1 MAWGIGSIMD
11 DAVNVAGS
19 LRARLA
25 LTLIGS
31 AAAIAILLFF
41 VVRTYAAQI
50 AQSGQDSIL
59 EASVASILDAA
70 TLRDGDV
77 EVDFPYV
84 AFSMLSTDADDRV
97 FYAIWQEETL
107 LSGYELLPVAD
118 APDGGEIV
126 HVSAIFDGAP
136 VRVATAARIL
146 VGANTRTRVTV
157 SVAQTQDALAGTL
170 NKISRNVGLIGAG
183 FFILSVLVASWA
195 TNSTIRPLERLT
207 HSITRRGPKDLSP
220 VARPVPL
227 EMAPLVT
234 SLNSFMARLDTSLKQ
249 SEDFIAEA
257 AHRVRTP
264 LATVR
269 SHAEATLQRVERED
283 NRQALRSMVRAIDES
298 SRAAGQLLDHAM
310 ITFRADHLETQTLDL
325 VELVEDLVTRLAPV
339 AEMKDIA
346 LTVIS
351 EGTVSV
357 EADSI
362 LLQNA
367 LRNLV
372 ENALKYAPEE
382 SEITLE
388 VGASPRP
395 RVEVRDEGPGFPPD
409 QMQGL
414 AARFSRGDN
423 AKDTIGSGL
432 GLTIAQDV
440 ATAHGGELTLD
451 NMPEGGACVTF
462 LL

>member
-1 MAWGIGSIMD
+1 MD

-118 APDGGEIV
+118 APDGGEIM

-183 FFILSVLVASWA
+183 FFTLSVLVASWA

-207 HSITRRGPKDLSP
+207 YSITRRGPKDLSP

-310 ITFRADHLETQTLDL
+310 ITFRADHLETRTLDL

-351 EGTVSV
+351 EGAVSV

-414 AARFSRGDN
+414 AVRFSRGDN

-440 ATAHGGELTLD
+440 ATAHGGELTLG

>member
-1 MAWGIGSIMD
+1 MD

-351 EGTVSV
+351 EGAVSV

>member
-1 MAWGIGSIMD
+1 MD

-31 AAAIAILLFF
+31 AAAIAVLLFF

-50 AQSGQDSIL
+50 AQSGQDNIL

-310 ITFRADHLETQTLDL
+310 ITFRADHLETQSLDL

-351 EGTVSV
+351 EGSVSV

-395 RVEVRDEGPGFPPD
+395 RVEVRDEGPGFPPA

-440 ATAHGGELTLD
+440 AAAHGGELTLD

>member
-1 MAWGIGSIMD
+1 MSD
-11 DAVNVAGS
+11 TVNVAGS

-31 AAAIAILLFF
+31 AAAIAVLLFF

-50 AQSGQDSIL
+50 AQSGQDNIL
-59 EASVASILDAA
+59 EASVTSILDAA

-84 AFSMLSTDADDRV
+84 AFSMLNTEADDRV
-97 FYAIWQEETL
+97 FYAIWQDETL

-126 HVSAIFDGAP
+126 HVSAQFDGAS

-146 VGANTRTRVTV
+146 VGANARNRVTV

-183 FFILSVLVASWA
+183 FFALSVLVASWA
-195 TNSTIRPLERLT
+195 TNTTIRPLERLT

-227 EMAPLVT
+227 EMAPFVT

-310 ITFRADHLETQTLDL
+310 ITFRADHLETEPLDL
-325 VELVEDLVTRLAPV
+325 VELVDDLVTRLAPV

-346 LTVIS
+346 LTVVS
-351 EGTVSV
+351 EGVVMV

-372 ENALKYAPEE
+372 ENALKYAPGE

-388 VGASPRP
+388 VFATPQP

-409 QMQGL
+409 QIQGL
-414 AARFSRGDN
+414 AARFSRGEN

-440 ATAHGGELTLD
+440 ATAHGGEMTLTNL
-451 NMPEGGACVTF
+451 PEGGACVTF

>member
-1 MAWGIGSIMD
+1 MD
-11 DAVNVAGS
+11 DGVNVTGS

-31 AAAIAILLFF
+31 AAAIAVLLFF
-41 VVRTYAAQI
+41 VVRTYSAQI

-59 EASVASILDAA
+59 EASVTSILDAV
-70 TLRDGDV
+70 TLREGDV
-77 EVDFPYV
+77 EVDLPYV

-97 FYAIWQEETL
+97 FYALWQDETL

-126 HVSAIFDGAP
+126 LVSAIFDGAP

-146 VGANTRTRVTV
+146 VGANDRMRVTV

-170 NKISRNVGLIGAG
+170 NRISRNVGLIGAG

-195 TNSTIRPLERLT
+195 TSTTIRPMERLT
-207 HSITRRGPKDLSP
+207 NSITRRGPKDLTP

-227 EMAPLVT
+227 EMAPLVA

-310 ITFRADHLETQTLDL
+310 ITFRADHLETHEVDL
-325 VELVEDLVTRLAPV
+325 VELVEDLVTRLTPV

-346 LTVIS
+346 LTVVS
-351 EGTVSV
+351 EGEARV
-357 EADSI
+357 EADAI

-372 ENALKYAPEE
+372 ENALKYVPEE

-388 VGASPRP
+388 VSATPRP
-395 RVEVRDEGPGFPPD
+395 RIEVRDEGPGFPPD
-409 QMQGL
+409 QMQDL
-414 AARFSRGDN
+414 AARFSRGEN

-432 GLTIAQDV
+432 GLTIAKDV
-440 ATAHGGELTLD
+440 AMAHGGELTLT
-451 NMPEGGACVTF
+451 NMPEGGACVT
-462 LL
+462 LLL

>member
-1 MAWGIGSIMD
+1 MD
-11 DAVNVAGS
+11 DGVNVTGS

-31 AAAIAILLFF
+31 AAAIAVLLFF
-41 VVRTYAAQI
+41 VVRTYSAQI

-59 EASVASILDAA
+59 EASVTSILDAV
-70 TLRDGDV
+70 TLREGDV
-77 EVDFPYV
+77 EVDLPYV

-97 FYAIWQEETL
+97 FYALWQDETL

-126 HVSAIFDGAP
+126 LVSAIFDGAP

-146 VGANTRTRVTV
+146 VGANDRMRVTV

-170 NKISRNVGLIGAG
+170 NRISRNVGLIGAG

-195 TNSTIRPLERLT
+195 TNTTIRPMERLT
-207 HSITRRGPKDLSP
+207 NSITRRGPKDLTP

-227 EMAPLVT
+227 EMAPLVA

-310 ITFRADHLETQTLDL
+310 ITFRADHLETHEVDL
-325 VELVEDLVTRLAPV
+325 VELVEDLVTRLTPV

-346 LTVIS
+346 LTVVS
-351 EGTVSV
+351 EGEARV
-357 EADSI
+357 EADAI

-372 ENALKYAPEE
+372 ENALKYVPEE

-388 VGASPRP
+388 VSATPRP
-395 RVEVRDEGPGFPPD
+395 RIEVRDEGPGFPPD
-409 QMQGL
+409 QMQDL
-414 AARFSRGDN
+414 AARFSRGEN

-432 GLTIAQDV
+432 GLTIAKDV
-440 ATAHGGELTLD
+440 AMAHGGELTLT
-451 NMPEGGACVTF
+451 NMPEGGACVT
-462 LL
+462 LLL

>member
-1 MAWGIGSIMD
+1 M
-11 DAVNVAGS
+11 
-19 LRARLA
+19 
-25 LTLIGS
+25 TLIGS
-31 AAAIAILLFF
+31 AAAIAVLLFF
-41 VVRTYAAQI
+41 VVRTYSAQI

-59 EASVASILDAA
+59 EASVTSILDAV

-77 EVDFPYV
+77 EVDLPYV
-84 AFSMLSTDADDRV
+84 AFSMLSTEADDRV
-97 FYAIWQEETL
+97 FYALWQDETL

-126 HVSAIFDGAP
+126 LVSAVFDGAP

-146 VGANTRTRVTV
+146 VGANDRMRVTV
-157 SVAQTQDALAGTL
+157 AVAQTQDALAGTL

-195 TNSTIRPLERLT
+195 TNSTIRPMERLT
-207 HSITRRGPKDLSP
+207 NSITRRGPKDLTP

-227 EMAPLVT
+227 EMAPLVA

-310 ITFRADHLETQTLDL
+310 ITFRADHLETHEVDL
-325 VELVEDLVTRLAPV
+325 VELVEDLVTRLTPV

-346 LTVIS
+346 LTVVS
-351 EGTVSV
+351 EGEARV
-357 EADSI
+357 EADAI

-372 ENALKYAPEE
+372 ENALKYVPEE

-388 VGASPRP
+388 VFATPRP
-395 RVEVRDEGPGFPPD
+395 RIEVRDEGPGFPPD
-409 QMQGL
+409 QMQDL
-414 AARFSRGDN
+414 AARFSRGEN

-432 GLTIAQDV
+432 GLTIAKDV
-440 ATAHGGELTLD
+440 AMAHGGELTLT
-451 NMPEGGACVTF
+451 NMPEGGACVT
-462 LL
+462 LLL

>member
-1 MAWGIGSIMD
+1 MD

-183 FFILSVLVASWA
+183 FFTLSVLVASWA

>member
-1 MAWGIGSIMD
+1 
-11 DAVNVAGS
+11 
-19 LRARLA
+19 

-31 AAAIAILLFF
+31 AAAIAVLLFF
-41 VVRTYAAQI
+41 VVRTYSAQI

-59 EASVASILDAA
+59 EASVTSILDAV

-77 EVDFPYV
+77 EVDLPYV
-84 AFSMLSTDADDRV
+84 AFSMLSTEADDRV
-97 FYAIWQEETL
+97 FYALWQDETL

-126 HVSAIFDGAP
+126 LVSAIFDGAP

-146 VGANTRTRVTV
+146 VGANDRMRVTV

-195 TNSTIRPLERLT
+195 TNSTIRLMERLT
-207 HSITRRGPKDLSP
+207 NSITRRGPKDLTP

-227 EMAPLVT
+227 EMAPLVAL
-234 SLNSFMARLDTSLKQ
+234 LNSFMARLDTSLKQ

-283 NRQALRSMVRAIDES
+283 NRQALRAMVRAIDES

-310 ITFRADHLETQTLDL
+310 ITFRADHLETHEVDL
-325 VELVEDLVTRLAPV
+325 VELVEDLVTRLTPV

-346 LTVIS
+346 LTVVS
-351 EGTVSV
+351 EGQVRV
-357 EADSI
+357 EADAI

-372 ENALKYAPEE
+372 ENALKYVPEE

-388 VGASPRP
+388 VFATPRP
-395 RVEVRDEGPGFPPD
+395 RIEVRDKGPGFPPD
-409 QMQGL
+409 QMQDL
-414 AARFSRGDN
+414 AARFSRGEN

-432 GLTIAQDV
+432 GLTIAKDV
-440 ATAHGGELTLD
+440 AMAHGGELTLT
-451 NMPEGGACVTF
+451 NMPEGGACVT
-462 LL
+462 LLL

>member
-1 MAWGIGSIMD
+1 MSD
-11 DAVNVAGS
+11 TVNVAGS

-31 AAAIAILLFF
+31 AAAIAVLLFF

-50 AQSGQDSIL
+50 AQSGQDNIL
-59 EASVASILDAA
+59 EASVTSILDAA
-70 TLRDGDV
+70 TLRDGAV

-97 FYAIWQEETL
+97 FYAIWQEDKL

-118 APDGGEIV
+118 APDGSEIV

-146 VGANTRTRVTV
+146 VGPNTRTRVTV

-183 FFILSVLVASWA
+183 FFVLSVLVASWA
-195 TNSTIRPLERLT
+195 TNTTIRPLERLT

-220 VARPVPL
+220 VARPVPM

-310 ITFRADHLETQTLDL
+310 ITFRADHLETQSVDL

-351 EGTVSV
+351 EGEVSV
-357 EADSI
+357 QADSI

-388 VGASPRP
+388 VGGTPRP
-395 RVEVRDEGPGFPPD
+395 RVQVRDEGPGFPPD

-440 ATAHGGELTLD
+440 ATAHGGEMTLD

>member
-1 MAWGIGSIMD
+1 MD

-25 LTLIGS
+25 LTLIGG
-31 AAAIAILLFF
+31 AAAIALLLFF

-59 EASVASILDAA
+59 EASVTSILDAV
-70 TLRDGDV
+70 TVRDGDV
-77 EVDFPYV
+77 EVDLPYV
-84 AFSMLSTDADDRV
+84 AFSMLSTEADDRV
-97 FYAIWQEETL
+97 FYALWQDETL
-107 LSGYELLPVAD
+107 LSGYEFLPVAD
-118 APDGGEIV
+118 PPDGGDIV
-126 HVSAIFDGAP
+126 LVSATFDGAP

-146 VGANTRTRVTV
+146 VGANARTRVTV

-170 NKISRNVGLIGAG
+170 NKISRNVGLIGSG
-183 FFILSVLVASWA
+183 FFFLSVLVASWA
-195 TNSTIRPLERLT
+195 TNTTIRPLERLT
-207 HSITRRGPKDLSP
+207 HSITRRGPKDLTP
-220 VARPVPL
+220 VARPVPM

-269 SHAEATLQRVERED
+269 SHAEATLQRVDRED
-283 NRQALRSMVRAIDES
+283 NRQALRAMVRAIDES

-310 ITFRADHLETQTLDL
+310 ITFRADHLETQPVDL
-325 VELVEDLVTRLAPV
+325 VELVEDLVTRLTPV

-351 EGTVSV
+351 AGEAVV
-357 EADSI
+357 EADAI

-372 ENALKYAPEE
+372 ENALKYVPEE

-388 VGASPRP
+388 VIATPRP
-395 RVEVRDEGPGFPPD
+395 RIEVWDEGPGFPPD
-409 QMQGL
+409 QMQDL
-414 AARFSRGDN
+414 AARFSRGEN

-432 GLTIAQDV
+432 GLTIAKDV
-440 ATAHGGELTLD
+440 AMAHGGDLTLT
-451 NMPEGGACVTF
+451 NMPEAGACVT
-462 LL
+462 LLL

>member
-1 MAWGIGSIMD
+1 MD
-11 DAVNVAGS
+11 DGVNVTGS

-31 AAAIAILLFF
+31 AAAIAVLLFF
-41 VVRTYAAQI
+41 VVRTYSAQI

-59 EASVASILDAA
+59 EASVTSILDAV
-70 TLRDGDV
+70 TLREGDV
-77 EVDFPYV
+77 EVDLPYV

-97 FYAIWQEETL
+97 FYALWQDETL

-126 HVSAIFDGAP
+126 LVSAIFDGAP

-146 VGANTRTRVTV
+146 VGANNRMRVTV

-170 NKISRNVGLIGAG
+170 NRISRNVGLIGAG

-195 TNSTIRPLERLT
+195 TNTTIRPMERLT
-207 HSITRRGPKDLSP
+207 NSITRRGPKDLTP

-227 EMAPLVT
+227 EMAPLVA

-310 ITFRADHLETQTLDL
+310 ITFRADHLETHEVDL
-325 VELVEDLVTRLAPV
+325 VELVEDLVTRLTPV

-346 LTVIS
+346 LTVVS
-351 EGTVSV
+351 EGEARV
-357 EADSI
+357 EADAI

-372 ENALKYAPEE
+372 ENALKYVPEE

-388 VGASPRP
+388 VSATPRP
-395 RVEVRDEGPGFPPD
+395 RIEVRDEGPGFPPD
-409 QMQGL
+409 QMQDL
-414 AARFSRGDN
+414 AARFSRGEN

-432 GLTIAQDV
+432 GLTIAKDV
-440 ATAHGGELTLD
+440 AMAHGGELTLT
-451 NMPEGGACVTF
+451 NMPEGGACVT
-462 LL
+462 LLL

>member
-1 MAWGIGSIMD
+1 MSD
-11 DAVNVAGS
+11 TVNVSGS

-31 AAAIAILLFF
+31 AAAIAVLLFF

-50 AQSGQDSIL
+50 AQSGQDNIL
-59 EASVASILDAA
+59 EASVTSILDAA
-70 TLRDGDV
+70 ALRDGDV

-84 AFSMLSTDADDRV
+84 AFSMLSTEADDRV
-97 FYAIWQEETL
+97 FYAIWQDDAL
-107 LSGYELLPVAD
+107 LSGYELLPVGE
-118 APDGGEIV
+118 APDGGDIV
-126 HVSAIFDGAP
+126 HVSAQFDGAA

-146 VGANTRTRVTV
+146 VGANSRTRVMV

-183 FFILSVLVASWA
+183 FFTLSVLVASWA
-195 TNSTIRPLERLT
+195 TNTTIRPLERLT

-310 ITFRADHLETQTLDL
+310 ITFRADHLETEPLDL

-351 EGTVSV
+351 EGVVTV

-372 ENALKYAPEE
+372 ENALKYAPGE

-388 VGASPRP
+388 VFASPRP

-409 QMQGL
+409 QIQGL
-414 AARFSRGDN
+414 AARFSRGEN

-440 ATAHGGELTLD
+440 ATAHGGALTLT
-451 NMPEGGACVTF
+451 NLPEGGACVTF

>member
-1 MAWGIGSIMD
+1 MD
-11 DAVNVAGS
+11 DGVNVTGS

-31 AAAIAILLFF
+31 AAAIAVLLFF
-41 VVRTYAAQI
+41 VVRTYSAQI

-59 EASVASILDAA
+59 EASVTSILDAV
-70 TLRDGDV
+70 TLREGDV
-77 EVDFPYV
+77 EVDLPYV

-97 FYAIWQEETL
+97 FYALWQDETL

-126 HVSAIFDGAP
+126 LVSAIFDGAP

-146 VGANTRTRVTV
+146 VGANDRMRVTV

-170 NKISRNVGLIGAG
+170 NRISRNVGLIGAG

-195 TNSTIRPLERLT
+195 TNTTIRPMERLT
-207 HSITRRGPKDLSP
+207 NSITRRGPKDLTP

-227 EMAPLVT
+227 EMAPLVA

-249 SEDFIAEA
+249 SEYFIAEA

-310 ITFRADHLETQTLDL
+310 ITFRADHLETHEVDL
-325 VELVEDLVTRLAPV
+325 VELVEDLVTRLTPV

-351 EGTVSV
+351 EGEARV
-357 EADSI
+357 EADAI
-362 LLQNA
+362 LLKNA

-372 ENALKYAPEE
+372 ENALKYVPEE

-388 VGASPRP
+388 VFATPRP
-395 RVEVRDEGPGFPPD
+395 RIEVRDEGPGFPPD
-409 QMQGL
+409 QMQDL
-414 AARFSRGDN
+414 AARFSRGEN

-432 GLTIAQDV
+432 GLTIAKDV
-440 ATAHGGELTLD
+440 AMAHGGELTLT
-451 NMPEGGACVTF
+451 NMPEGGACVT
-462 LL
+462 LLL

>member
-1 MAWGIGSIMD
+1 MS
-11 DAVNVAGS
+11 DAVNVSGS
-19 LRARLA
+19 LRARLS

-31 AAAIAILLFF
+31 AAAIAVLLFF

-50 AQSGQDSIL
+50 AQSGQDNIL
-59 EASVASILDAA
+59 EASVTSILDAA

-77 EVDFPYV
+77 AVDFPYV
-84 AFSMLSTDADDRV
+84 AFSMLNTEADDRV
-97 FYAIWQEETL
+97 FYAIWQDETL

-118 APDGGEIV
+118 APGGGDIV
-126 HVSAIFDGAP
+126 HVSAQFDGAP
-136 VRVATAARIL
+136 VRIATAARIL
-146 VGANTRTRVTV
+146 VGANARNRVTV

-183 FFILSVLVASWA
+183 FFALSVLVASWA
-195 TNSTIRPLERLT
+195 TNTAIRPLERLT

-220 VARPVPL
+220 VARPVPS

-310 ITFRADHLETQTLDL
+310 ITFRADHLETEPLDL
-325 VELVEDLVTRLAPV
+325 VDLVEDLVTRLTPV

-351 EGTVSV
+351 SGKVSV

-367 LRNLV
+367 LSNLV

-388 VGASPRP
+388 VFDVPRP

-409 QMQGL
+409 QMHEL
-414 AARFSRGDN
+414 AARFSRGEN

-440 ATAHGGELTLD
+440 ATAHGGELTLT
-451 NMPEGGACVTF
+451 NLSEGGACVTF

>member
-1 MAWGIGSIMD
+1 MG

-31 AAAIAILLFF
+31 AAAIAVLLFF

-50 AQSGQDSIL
+50 AQSGQDNIL
-59 EASVASILDAA
+59 EASATSILDSA

-107 LSGYELLPVAD
+107 LSGYELLPVGD

-126 HVSAIFDGAP
+126 HVSAQFDGAP

-183 FFILSVLVASWA
+183 FFTLSVLVASWA
-195 TNSTIRPLERLT
+195 TNTAIRPLERLT

-310 ITFRADHLETQTLDL
+310 ITFRADHLETQWLDL

-346 LTVIS
+346 LTVVS
-351 EGTVSV
+351 VEEVSV

-388 VGASPRP
+388 VSGSPRP
-395 RVEVRDEGPGFPPD
+395 RVVVRDEGPGFPPD
-409 QMQGL
+409 QIQGL
-414 AARFSRGDN
+414 AVRFSRGEN

-440 ATAHGGELTLD
+440 AVAHGGELTL
-451 NMPEGGACVTF
+451 NNLSEGGACVTF

>member
-1 MAWGIGSIMD
+1 MD

-183 FFILSVLVASWA
+183 FFTLSVLVASWA

-310 ITFRADHLETQTLDL
+310 ITFRADHLETRTLDL

-351 EGTVSV
+351 EGAVSV

-414 AARFSRGDN
+414 AVRFSRGDN

-440 ATAHGGELTLD
+440 ATAHGGELTLG

>member
-1 MAWGIGSIMD
+1 MD

-351 EGTVSV
+351 EGDVCV

-388 VGASPRP
+388 VGALPRP

-440 ATAHGGELTLD
+440 ATAHGGKLTLD

>member
-1 MAWGIGSIMD
+1 MD
-11 DAVNVAGS
+11 DGVNVTGS

-25 LTLIGS
+25 LTLIGG
-31 AAAIAILLFF
+31 AAAIALLLFF

-50 AQSGQDSIL
+50 AQSGQDNIL
-59 EASVASILDAA
+59 EASVTSILDAVK
-70 TLRDGDV
+70 LRGGDV
-77 EVDFPYV
+77 EVDLPYV
-84 AFSMLSTDADDRV
+84 AFSMLSTEADDRV
-97 FYAIWQEETL
+97 FYALWQDETL

-126 HVSAIFDGAP
+126 LVSAVFDGAP

-146 VGANTRTRVTV
+146 VGANDRMRVTV

-195 TNSTIRPLERLT
+195 TNSTIRPMERLT
-207 HSITRRGPKDLSP
+207 NSITRRGPKDLTP

-227 EMAPLVT
+227 EMAPLVA

-310 ITFRADHLETQTLDL
+310 ITFRADHLETHEVDL
-325 VELVEDLVTRLAPV
+325 VELVEDLVTRLTPV

-346 LTVIS
+346 LTVVS
-351 EGTVSV
+351 EGEARV
-357 EADSI
+357 EADAI

-372 ENALKYAPEE
+372 ENALKYVPEE

-388 VGASPRP
+388 VFGTPRP
-395 RVEVRDEGPGFPPD
+395 RIEVRDEGPGFPPD
-409 QMQGL
+409 QMQDL
-414 AARFSRGDN
+414 AARFSRGEN

-432 GLTIAQDV
+432 GLTIAKDV
-440 ATAHGGELTLD
+440 AMAHGGELTLT
-451 NMPEGGACVTF
+451 NMPEGGACVT
-462 LL
+462 LLL

>member
-1 MAWGIGSIMD
+1 
-11 DAVNVAGS
+11 
-19 LRARLA
+19 

-31 AAAIAILLFF
+31 AAAIAVLLFF
-41 VVRTYAAQI
+41 VVRTYSAQI

-59 EASVASILDAA
+59 EASVTSILDAV

-77 EVDFPYV
+77 EVDLPYV
-84 AFSMLSTDADDRV
+84 AFSMLSTEADDRV
-97 FYAIWQEETL
+97 FYALWQDETL

-126 HVSAIFDGAP
+126 LVSAIFDGAP

-146 VGANTRTRVTV
+146 VGANDRMRVTV

-195 TNSTIRPLERLT
+195 TNSTIRPMERLT
-207 HSITRRGPKDLSP
+207 NSITRRGPKDLTP

-227 EMAPLVT
+227 EMAPLVA

-310 ITFRADHLETQTLDL
+310 ITFRADHLETHEVDL
-325 VELVEDLVTRLAPV
+325 VELVEDLVTRLTPV

-346 LTVIS
+346 LTVVS
-351 EGTVSV
+351 EGQARV
-357 EADSI
+357 EADAI

-372 ENALKYAPEE
+372 ENALKYVPEE

-388 VGASPRP
+388 VFATPRP
-395 RVEVRDEGPGFPPD
+395 RIEVRDKGPGFPPD
-409 QMQGL
+409 QMQDL
-414 AARFSRGDN
+414 AARFSRGEN

-432 GLTIAQDV
+432 GLTIAKDV
-440 ATAHGGELTLD
+440 AMAHGGELTLT
-451 NMPEGGACVTF
+451 NMPEGGACVT
-462 LL
+462 LLL